1 MVKLHFNSPEEFE
14 TLFRSKDIRVT
25 RAIVQSIEDAMRE
38 GARSANM
45 FEVSFEDSEIAYN
58 ISLPQKQWVQ
68 ALQTSLD
75 FYHENNLIDEQIDT
89 WKLLEAARDW

>member
-14 TLFRSKDIRVT
+14 TLFRSKDVRVT
-25 RAIVQSIEDAMRE
+25 RAIVQSIEGAMQK
-38 GARSANM
+38 GARSAKM
-45 FEVSFEDSEIAYN
+45 FEVSFENTELAYE

-75 FYHENNLIDEQIDT
+75 FYHAKNLIDEQIDT